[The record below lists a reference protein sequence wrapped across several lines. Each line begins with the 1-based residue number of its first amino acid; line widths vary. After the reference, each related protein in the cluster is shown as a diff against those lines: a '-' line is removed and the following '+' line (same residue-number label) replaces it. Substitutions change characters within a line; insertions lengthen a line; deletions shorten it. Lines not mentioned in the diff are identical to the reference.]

1 MVCEWRSGR
10 AVRRWIT
17 VLGGIMPDVVALHDS
32 EALSLPLAGGAS
44 IKLTAFRR
52 SPRIAVTIHGPHG
65 GDGGGVVLSAE
76 RARLLGS
83 WLVALAAE
91 AGVPDG
97 GRAARTPIRFA
108 RR

>member
-1 MVCEWRSGR
+1 V
-10 AVRRWIT
+10 VRRWIT

-52 SPRIAVTIHGPHG
+52 SPRIALTIHGPNG
-65 GDGGGVVLSAE
+65 GDAGGFVLSAE

-83 WLVALAAE
+83 WLMALAGE
-91 AGVPDG
+91 AGVPDSG
-97 GRAARTPIRFA
+97 KGTLTPIRFA